1 MTVKSKW
8 QLAYEAEAKL
18 HKITKEELT
27 DRSGAA
33 STLQRMRDL
42 AALEAARYRDLADAR
57 QRVIEAITAERD
69 NLTRQY
75 SLVEMLIRKLLS

>member
-1 MTVKSKW
+1 MKKSKW

-42 AALEAARYRDLADAR
+42 AAVEAARYRDLADTR
-57 QRVIEAITAERD
+57 GQVIEAITASRD
-69 NLTRQY
+69 DLARQ
-75 SLVEMLIRKLLS
+75 LELIEMLIRKILS